1 MQSAHTPYVLI
12 VLDGWGYTENTVYN
26 AIHSANKPTWDRL
39 WREYPHTLI
48 GASGTDVGLPAQQ
61 MGNSE
66 VGHMNIGSGR
76 IVDQE
81 FSRISRAIEDGTFFQ
96 NEALTKALKA
106 AATADS
112 AVHLLG
118 LLSAGGV
125 HSHQDHIFSLMEL
138 ADQCDVEKIYLHL
151 FLDGRDTPPKSAE
164 EYIHQA
170 QVKIRELGKGQFA
183 SIIGRYYAMDRNKHW
198 DRTQAAYDLISQGKA
213 DFRCSD
219 VFIAVDMAYARGESD
234 EFIQPTTIT
243 QPGEPPIQV
252 QDGDVIVFANYRAD
266 RARQLARAFTKSDFK
281 SFPRERV
288 PKLGAFISLTEYKA
302 NYEFPVA
309 FPPEHLPNVFGE
321 YIAEKGLKQLRIAE
335 TEKYAHVTF
344 FFNGGEEQVFDGE
357 DRILVP
363 SPHVSRYSQ
372 RPEMSASEITDKLV
386 EAIESGKYDAIVCNY
401 ANADM
406 VGHSGDFQATIKA
419 IETIDK
425 CLGKITQ
432 SISKVGGEIIITADH
447 GNAEQLRSYDTEKIK
462 SHSHTA
468 HTRNPVPVIYIGR
481 DAEFRPNGGALSD
494 IAPTMLYLMELDIPK
509 EMTGKTLLTL
519 NDESSPAIAAKE
531 I

>member
-1 MQSAHTPYVLI
+1 MPVTHTPFVLI

-48 GASGTDVGLPAQQ
+48 GASGTDVGLPATQ

-76 IVDQE
+76 KVDQE
-81 FSRISRAIEDGTFFQ
+81 FPRISRAIEDGSFFK
-96 NEALTKALKA
+96 NKTLT
-106 AATADS
+106 TAFNS
-112 AVHLLG
+112 AVKDHKAVHILG
-118 LLSAGGV
+118 LLSTGGV

-138 ADQCDVEKIYLHL
+138 ADQSGVENIYLHL

-170 QVKIRELGKGQFA
+170 QIKIRELGNGQFA

-213 DFRCSD
+213 DFRCND
-219 VFIAVDMAYARGESD
+219 VFIAVDMAYARGETD
-234 EFIQPTTIT
+234 EFIQPTAIT
-243 QPGEPPIQV
+243 RPGEPPVQV

-309 FPPEHLPNVFGE
+309 FPPEHLPNVLGE
-321 YIAEKGLKQLRIAE
+321 YLAKKGLRQLRIAE

-344 FFNGGEEQVFDGE
+344 FFNGGEERVFDGE

-363 SPHVSRYSQ
+363 SPHVRRYNQ
-372 RPEMSASEITDKLV
+372 KPEMSAFEITDKLV
-386 EAIESGKYDAIVCNY
+386 DAIKSGKYHAIICNY

-406 VGHSGDFQATIKA
+406 VGHTGDFQATIKA

-425 CLGKITQ
+425 CLGKVIEAT
-432 SISKVGGEIIITADH
+432 ISAGGELLITADH

-468 HTRNPVPVIYIGR
+468 HTINPVPLIYIGR
-481 DAEFRPNGGALSD
+481 KATFPQHGGSLSD
-494 IAPTMLYLMELDIPK
+494 IAPTMLYLMGLDIPE
-509 EMTGKTLLTL
+509 EMTGKPLLVL
-519 NDESSPAIAAKE
+519 DDDKSVSPEA
-531 I
+531 